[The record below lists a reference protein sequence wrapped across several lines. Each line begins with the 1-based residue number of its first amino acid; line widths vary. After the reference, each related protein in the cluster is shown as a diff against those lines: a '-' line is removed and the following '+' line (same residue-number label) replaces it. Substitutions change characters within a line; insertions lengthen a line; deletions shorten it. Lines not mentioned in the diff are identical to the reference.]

1 MNIFFL
7 DTDIEK
13 CVQYH
18 NDRHVVK
25 MILEYAQLLS
35 SVHRVTNP
43 EYEGDHYKLTHKN
56 HPDAVWA
63 RSSLENY
70 EYLISLA
77 ILLGEEYTFRYGK
90 THKSIGVI
98 ERLPIP
104 ELPDLPFIEPPKC
117 VHDDFKGVED
127 TVDAYRAY
135 YIRDKGHFC
144 VWTKRDIPA
153 WFSQDY
159 LAEII
164 DLNRLP
170 KSCII
175 NT

>member
-7 DTDIEK
+7 DRNIHE
-13 CVQYH
+13 CVQSH

-25 MILEYAQLLS
+25 MILEYAQLLC
-35 SVHRVTNP
+35 SVHSVTNP
-43 EYEGDHYKLTHKN
+43 DAANWDFIYKLTHKN

-104 ELPDLPFIEPPKC
+104 ELVSLGFTEPPKC
-117 VHDDFKGVED
+117 VHDDFKGIED
-127 TVDAYRAY
+127 TVEAYRAY
-135 YIRDKGHFC
+135 YMRDKREFC
-144 VWTKRDIPA
+144 VWKKRGTPY
-153 WFSQDY
+153 WF
-159 LAEII
+159 
-164 DLNRLP
+164 R
-170 KSCII
+170 
-175 NT
+175 